1 MSVCTLTW
9 LSVWSLLSFT
19 LPSMSALSS
28 LHCRYCEYFF
38 LIGLISLFF
47 YSETKQTVM
56 NKKRSNVK
64 QSRIKLTTNCSTWIK
79 IYLHSPYFQQ
89 PYLSYVLYVLV
100 GTVGLLNHY
109 LLPQLRKQLPWY
121 CFSHPLLKTREYY
134 QFEVRG
140 KNVGSLIFTTLN
152 FTKEFVKFV
161 FFVCDVPKDFTSV
174 FFPSDAAHVMWFE
187 KLHLWLLFMQKNV
200 LYPLVILN
208 ELSGSARELASP
220 KRFDTEWAS
229 LRFLII

>member
-1 MSVCTLTW
+1 M
-9 LSVWSLLSFT
+9 
-19 LPSMSALSS
+19 
-28 LHCRYCEYFF
+28 
-38 LIGLISLFF
+38 
-47 YSETKQTVM
+47 
-56 NKKRSNVK
+56 
-64 QSRIKLTTNCSTWIK
+64 TNCCTWCTD
-79 IYLHSPYFQQ
+79 LHSLYFQQ

-121 CFSHPLLKTREYY
+121 CFSHPLLKTKEYY

-140 KNVGSLIFTTLN
+140 KNVGSLIFMTLN
-152 FTKEFVKFV
+152 FTYEFVKFV
-161 FFVCDVPKDFTSV
+161 FFMCDFPPDFTSV
-174 FFPSDAAHVMWFE
+174 FFFFSDAAHVMWFE

-220 KRFDTEWAS
+220 KRLDTEWAS
-229 LRFLII
+229 FTVSHRLNVIWSEWSSLNCCTTHHNHFLKCIIFPKHTFE